1 MKMNDDPCGT
11 PETFKRDLELFVEM
25 VETSILSSRYGGVG
39 KLDGD
44 PFGPGII
51 DMLERYDAL
60 PLYEKQE
67 SASDIAY
74 LMEVQ
79 QEFGE

>member
-1 MKMNDDPCGT
+1 MSANTCST
-11 PETFKRDLELFVEM
+11 FLTFKRDLELFVEM
-25 VETSILSSRYGGVG
+25 VETSIRSSRYGGVG

-44 PFGPGII
+44 PYGPGII
-51 DMLERYDAL
+51 DMLERYDEL
-60 PLYEKQE
+60 SVREKQE
-67 SASDIAY
+67 AAADIAY

>member
-1 MKMNDDPCGT
+1 MSDNAWGT
-11 PETFKRDLELFVEM
+11 LLTFKRDLKLLIEM
-25 VETSILSSRYGGVG
+25 VETSIMSSRYGGIG

-44 PFGPGII
+44 PFGSGII

-60 PLYEKQE
+60 PLRERQE
-67 SASDIAY
+67 TASDIAY

>member
-1 MKMNDDPCGT
+1 MSDNPQST
-11 PETFKRDLELFVEM
+11 LLNFKRDLKLFVEM
-25 VETSILSSRYGGVG
+25 VETSIRSSRYGGFG

-44 PFGPGII
+44 PFGSGII
-51 DMLERYDAL
+51 DILDRYDAL
-60 PLYEKQE
+60 SQSEKQE
-67 SASDIAY
+67 AASDIGY

>member
-1 MKMNDDPCGT
+1 MNTNTCDT
-11 PETFKRDLELFVEM
+11 LLTFKRDLELFVEM
-25 VETSILSSRYGGVG
+25 LDTSIRSSRYGGVG

-44 PFGPGII
+44 PYGSGII
-51 DMLERYDAL
+51 DMLERYDEL
-60 PLYEKQE
+60 SVRDKQE
-67 SASDIAY
+67 SAANIAY

>member
-1 MKMNDDPCGT
+1 MSDNTRGT
-11 PETFKRDLELFVEM
+11 LLTFKRDLKLFVEM
-25 VETSILSSRYGGVG
+25 VETSIRSSRYGGLG

-44 PFGPGII
+44 PFGSGII
-51 DMLERYDAL
+51 DMLDRYDVL
-60 PLYEKQE
+60 SQTEKQE
-67 SASDIAY
+67 AASDIAY

>member
-1 MKMNDDPCGT
+1 MSANTCDT
-11 PETFKRDLELFVEM
+11 LLTFKRDLELFVEM
-25 VETSILSSRYGGVG
+25 VDTSIRSSRYGGVG

-44 PFGPGII
+44 PYGSGII
-51 DMLERYDAL
+51 DMLERYDEL
-60 PLYEKQE
+60 PVREKQE
-67 SASDIAY
+67 AAANIAY

>member
-1 MKMNDDPCGT
+1 MSDKTRGT
-11 PETFKRDLELFVEM
+11 LLTFKRDLKLFVEM
-25 VETSILSSRYGGVG
+25 VETSIRSSRYGGFG

-51 DMLERYDAL
+51 DMLDRYDVL
-60 PLYEKQE
+60 SQPEKQE
-67 SASDIAY
+67 AASDIAY

>member
-1 MKMNDDPCGT
+1 MLLHYRI
-11 PETFKRDLELFVEM
+11 FKRDLELFVEM
-25 VETSILSSRYGGVG
+25 VKMSIESSRYGGNG

-44 PFGPGII
+44 PYGSAII
-51 DMLERYDAL
+51 DMLERYDEL
-60 PLYEKQE
+60 TVREKQD
-67 SASDIAY
+67 AAANIAF